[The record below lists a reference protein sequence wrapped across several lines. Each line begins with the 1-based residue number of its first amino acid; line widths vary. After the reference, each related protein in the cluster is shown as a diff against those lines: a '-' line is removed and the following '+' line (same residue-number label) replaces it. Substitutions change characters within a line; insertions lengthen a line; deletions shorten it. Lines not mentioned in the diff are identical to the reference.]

1 MSTDAFTPQRQ
12 AALRAEDRGAAH
24 AAAAG
29 RRARR
34 PVGKYILNAVA
45 VLVTIFWIFPIYW
58 MFLIS
63 VRPLTAAYS
72 QHPSFLPTPF
82 SLSNYSDIVHDPQ
95 FWNSL
100 KNSVVVVFS
109 AVVIAVVVG
118 FLAAVAIARFKFRA
132 RRAMIVMV
140 MIVQMIP
147 VGSVIVPLYF
157 IYTKIGLNENLL
169 GLVFAY
175 LALTLPFCVWTL
187 RGFVAGV
194 PVELE
199 EAAMVDGCSRFGAF
213 FRIILPLVVPGL
225 VSTAIYTLIQ
235 GWNEFQLTN
244 FMINQNDHFTVALY
258 LNNFLGV
265 NRQVQYGDVMATAIL
280 MALPVVILF
289 MLVQR
294 KVASGMTAGAVKG

>member
-1 MSTDAFTPQRQ
+1 VSTDAFTPQRQ
-12 AALRAEDRGAAH
+12 AALRSEDPSAAR
-24 AAAAG
+24 AAAAR

-34 PVGKYILNAVA
+34 PIGKYLLNTLAM
-45 VLVTIFWIFPIYW
+45 LVTLFWIFPIYW

-63 VRPLTAAYS
+63 VRPLTNAYS
-72 QHPSFLPTPF
+72 QHPSFLPKPF
-82 SLSNYSDIVHDPQ
+82 SLSNYSDVVNDPQ

-100 KNSVVVVFS
+100 KNSAVVVFS
-109 AVVIAVVVG
+109 AVVVAVVVG
-118 FLAAVAIARFKFRA
+118 FLAAVAIARFRFRA

-147 VGSVIVPLYF
+147 LGSVIVPLYF

-169 GLVFAY
+169 GLVIAY

-213 FRIILPLVVPGL
+213 FRVILPLVVPGL

-244 FMINQNDHFTVALY
+244 FMINQNDHFTVSLY

-265 NRQVQYGDVMATAIL
+265 NRQIQYGDVMATAIL

-294 KVASGMTAGAVKG
+294 KVASGLTAGAVKG

>member
-1 MSTDAFTPQRQ
+1 MSTDAFTPRRE
-12 AALRAEDRGAAH
+12 AALRAEDPSEAR
-24 AAAAG
+24 AAAAR

-34 PVGKYILNAVA
+34 PYGKYVLNTLAMLITV
-45 VLVTIFWIFPIYW
+45 FWIFPIYW

-63 VRPLTAAYS
+63 VRPLTDAYS
-72 QHPSFLPTPF
+72 QHPSFLPKPF
-82 SLSNYSDIVHDPQ
+82 SLSNYSDVVHDPQ

-100 KNSVVVVFS
+100 KNSSIVVFA
-109 AVVIAVVVG
+109 AVLISVLIG

-147 VGSVIVPLYF
+147 LGSVIVPLYF

-169 GLVFAY
+169 GLVIAY

-244 FMINQNDHFTVALY
+244 FMINQNDHFTVSLY